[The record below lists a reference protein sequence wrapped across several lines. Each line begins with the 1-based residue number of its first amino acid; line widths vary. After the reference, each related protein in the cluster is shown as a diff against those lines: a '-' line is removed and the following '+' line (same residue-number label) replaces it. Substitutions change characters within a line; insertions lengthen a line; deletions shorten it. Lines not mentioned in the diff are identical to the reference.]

1 MTVVVVCAGGPKEE
15 LCSFS
20 LFQEQNDVV
29 FIGADRGALY
39 LIEQGITP
47 HAIVG
52 DFDSLTH
59 EEYELVMTHTNDRQR
74 FQEEKNETDTDLA
87 LLKAYTYQPKE
98 IVLTGVTGGRLD
110 HYEAAV
116 RSIYRLQKE
125 HPQVALKIMNHA
137 NMLQFLS
144 PGTHIIPAD
153 KQYRYLSFF
162 AHEEPIQDVTL
173 RQVKY
178 ETTNEEIS
186 LGTSRFTSNE
196 IIGDSG
202 SISFTQGICLMI
214 RSID

>member
-1 MTVVVVCAGGPKEE
+1 MTLVVVCAGGPKEE
-15 LCSFS
+15 LCSFAP
-20 LFQEQNDVV
+20 FAKKEDVL

-59 EEYELVMTHTNDRQR
+59 EEYELVMKHTNDRQR

-87 LLKAYTYQPKE
+87 LSKAYTYQPSE
-98 IVLTGVTGGRLD
+98 IILTGVTGGRLD
-110 HYEAAV
+110 HYEAAI
-116 RSIYRLQKE
+116 RSIYRLQRE
-125 HPQVALKIMNHA
+125 HPHIVLKIMNHA
-137 NMLQFLS
+137 NLLQFLM
-144 PGTHIIPAD
+144 PGTHIIQAD
-153 KQYRYLSFF
+153 EQYRYLSFF
-162 AHEEPIQDVTL
+162 AHEETIKNVTL

-178 ETTNEEIS
+178 ETTDEEIT

-202 SISFTQGICLMI
+202 SISFSQGICLMI

>member
-1 MTVVVVCAGGPKEE
+1 MTLVVVCAGGPKEE
-15 LCSFS
+15 LCSFAP
-20 LFQEQNDVV
+20 FAKKEDVL

-59 EEYELVMTHTNDRQR
+59 EEYELVMKHTNDRQR

-87 LLKAYTYQPKE
+87 LLKAYTYQPSE
-98 IVLTGVTGGRLD
+98 IILTGVTGGRLD
-110 HYEAAV
+110 HYEAAI
-116 RSIYRLQKE
+116 RSIYRLQRE
-125 HPQVALKIMNHA
+125 HPHIVLKIMNHA
-137 NMLQFLS
+137 NLLQFLM
-144 PGTHIIPAD
+144 PGTHIIQAD
-153 KQYRYLSFF
+153 EQYRYLSFF
-162 AHEEPIQDVTL
+162 AHEEPIKNVTL

-178 ETTNEEIS
+178 ETTDEEIT

-202 SISFTQGICLMI
+202 SISFSQGICLMI

>member
-1 MTVVVVCAGGPKEE
+1 MTLVVVCAGGPKEE
-15 LCSFS
+15 LCSFAP
-20 LFQEQNDVV
+20 FAKKEDVL

-47 HAIVG
+47 QAIVG

-59 EEYELVMTHTNDRQR
+59 EEYELVMKHTNDRQR

-87 LLKAYTYQPKE
+87 LLKAYTYQPSE
-98 IVLTGVTGGRLD
+98 IILTGVTGGRLD
-110 HYEAAV
+110 HYEAAI
-116 RSIYRLQKE
+116 RSIYRLQRE
-125 HPQVALKIMNHA
+125 HPHIVLKIMNHA
-137 NMLQFLS
+137 NLLQFLM
-144 PGTHIIPAD
+144 PGTHIIQAD
-153 KQYRYLSFF
+153 EQYRYLSFF
-162 AHEEPIQDVTL
+162 AHEETIKNVTL

-178 ETTNEEIS
+178 ETTDEEIT

-202 SISFTQGICLMI
+202 SISFSQGICLMI

>member
-1 MTVVVVCAGGPKEE
+1 MTTVVVCAGGPKEE

-20 LFQEQNDVV
+20 SFQQQDVV

-39 LIEQGITP
+39 LIEHGIIP

-52 DFDSLTH
+52 DFDSLTD
-59 EEYELVMTHTNDRQR
+59 EEYQLVMAQTVDQQR

-87 LLKAYTYQPKE
+87 LLKAYTYAPQE
-98 IVLTGVTGGRLD
+98 IILTGVTGGRLD

-125 HPQVALKIMNHA
+125 HPHVKLKIINHS
-137 NMLQFLS
+137 NILQFLL
-144 PGTHIIPAD
+144 PGNHTIYAD
-153 KQYRYLSFF
+153 ERYRYLSFF

-186 LGTSRFTSNE
+186 LGTTRFTSNE
-196 IIGDSG
+196 IIGTSG
-202 SISFTQGICLMI
+202 SISFSRGICLMI

>member
-1 MTVVVVCAGGPKEE
+1 MTTVVVCAGGPKEE
-15 LCSFS
+15 LCSLES
-20 LFQEQNDVV
+20 YSKQHDVL

-52 DFDSLTH
+52 DFDSLSQ
-59 EEYELVMTHTNDRQR
+59 EEYQYVMKHAQDAQR
-74 FQEEKNETDTDLA
+74 FREEKNETDTDLA
-87 LLKAYTYQPKE
+87 LLKALTYAPSE

-116 RSIYRLQKE
+116 RSIYRLQLE
-125 HPQVALKIMNHA
+125 HPDLVLKIINHA
-137 NMLQFLS
+137 NTIQFLV
-144 PGTHIIPAD
+144 PGTHTIQAD
-153 KQYRYLSFF
+153 ERYRYLSFF
-162 AHEEPIQDVTL
+162 AHEQAIQGVTL
-173 RQVKY
+173 RHVKY

-186 LGTSRFTSNE
+186 LGSTRFTSNE
-196 IIGDSG
+196 IIGTSG

>member
-1 MTVVVVCAGGPKEE
+1 MTTVVVCAGGPKNE

-20 LFQEQNDVV
+20 SFQQQQDVV

-52 DFDSLTH
+52 DFDSLTD
-59 EEYELVMTHTNDRQR
+59 EEYRQVMAQTNDQQR

-87 LLKAYTYQPKE
+87 LLKAYTFAPKE

-125 HPQVALKIMNHA
+125 HPQIELKIINHT
-137 NMLQFLS
+137 NMLQFLL
-144 PGTHIIPAD
+144 PGTHTIYAD
-153 KQYRYLSFF
+153 NRYRYLSFF
-162 AHEEPIQDVTL
+162 AHEEPIQGVTL

-178 ETTNEEIS
+178 ETTNEEIF

-196 IIGDSG
+196 IIGTSG
-202 SISFTQGICLMI
+202 SISFSQGICLMI

>member
-1 MTVVVVCAGGPKEE
+1 MTVVVVCAGGPRAE

-20 LFQEQNDVV
+20 PYKEQSDVL

-52 DFDSLTH
+52 DFDSLSQ
-59 EEYELVMTHTNDRQR
+59 EEYKLVMAHTNDRQR
-74 FQEEKNETDTDLA
+74 FQEEKDETDTDLA
-87 LLKAYTYQPKE
+87 LLKALAYAPQE

-125 HPQVALKIMNHA
+125 HSQVVLKIINHA
-137 NMLQFLS
+137 NMLQFLM
-144 PGTHIIPAD
+144 PGKHFIEAD
-153 KQYRYLSFF
+153 EQYRYLSFF
-162 AHEEPIQDVTL
+162 SHEEPIKDVTL
-173 RQVKY
+173 RNVKY

-196 IIGDSG
+196 IIGNSG
-202 SISFTQGICLMI
+202 SISFSQGICLMI

>member
-1 MTVVVVCAGGPKEE
+1 MTLVVVCAGGPKEE
-15 LCSFS
+15 LCSFVP
-20 LFQEQNDVV
+20 FTKKEDVL

-59 EEYELVMTHTNDRQR
+59 EEYELVMKHTNDRQR
-74 FQEEKNETDTDLA
+74 FQQEKNETDTDLA
-87 LLKAYTYQPKE
+87 LLKAYTYQPSE

-110 HYEAAV
+110 HYEAAI
-116 RSIYRLQKE
+116 RSIYRLQRE
-125 HPQVALKIMNHA
+125 HPKIVLKIMNHA
-137 NMLQFLS
+137 NLLQFIM
-144 PGTHIIPAD
+144 PGTHIIQAD
-153 KQYRYLSFF
+153 EQYRYLSFF
-162 AHEEPIQDVTL
+162 AHEEPIKNVTL

-178 ETTNEEIS
+178 ETTNEEIT

-202 SISFTQGICLMI
+202 SISFSQGICLMI

>member
-1 MTVVVVCAGGPKEE
+1 MTTVVVCAGGPKNE

-20 LFQEQNDVV
+20 TFQQQQDIV

-39 LIEQGITP
+39 LVEQGITP

-52 DFDSLTH
+52 DFDSLTD
-59 EEYELVMTHTNDRQR
+59 EEYQAVLAQTKNQQR
-74 FQEEKNETDTDLA
+74 FQQEKNETDTDLA
-87 LLKAYTYQPKE
+87 LLKALTYTPQE

-116 RSIYRLQKE
+116 RSIYRLQKK
-125 HPQVALKIMNHA
+125 HPSVELKIMNA
-137 NMLQFLS
+137 TNMLQFFL
-144 PGTHIIPAD
+144 PGTYTIYAD
-153 KQYRYLSFF
+153 DRYRYLSFF
-162 AHEEPIQDVTL
+162 AYGETVQDVTL

-196 IIGDSG
+196 IIGATG
-202 SISFTQGICLMI
+202 SISFSQGICLMI

>member
-1 MTVVVVCAGGPKEE
+1 MTLVVVCAGGPKEE
-15 LCSFS
+15 LCSF
-20 LFQEQNDVV
+20 FPFTKKEDVL

-52 DFDSLTH
+52 DFDSLIH
-59 EEYELVMTHTNDRQR
+59 EEYELVMKHTNDRQR

-87 LLKAYTYQPKE
+87 LLKAYTYQPSE

-110 HYEAAV
+110 HYEAAI
-116 RSIYRLQKE
+116 RSIYRLQRE
-125 HPQVALKIMNHA
+125 HPHIVLKIMNHA
-137 NMLQFLS
+137 NLLQFLM
-144 PGTHIIPAD
+144 PGTHTIQAD
-153 KQYRYLSFF
+153 EQYRYLSFF
-162 AHEEPIQDVTL
+162 AHEEPIKNVTL

-178 ETTNEEIS
+178 ETTNEEIT

-196 IIGDSG
+196 ILGDSG
-202 SISFTQGICLMI
+202 SISFSQGICLMI

>member
-1 MTVVVVCAGGPKEE
+1 MTLVVVCAGGPKEE
-15 LCSFS
+15 LCSFVP
-20 LFQEQNDVV
+20 FTKKEDVL

-59 EEYELVMTHTNDRQR
+59 EEYELVMKHTNDRQR

-87 LLKAYTYQPKE
+87 LLKAYTYQPSE

-110 HYEAAV
+110 HYEAAI
-116 RSIYRLQKE
+116 RSIYRLQRE
-125 HPQVALKIMNHA
+125 HPHIVLKIMNHA
-137 NMLQFLS
+137 NLLQFLM
-144 PGTHIIPAD
+144 PGTHTIQAD
-153 KQYRYLSFF
+153 EQYRYLSFF
-162 AHEEPIQDVTL
+162 AHEEPIKNVTL

-178 ETTNEEIS
+178 ETTNEEIT
-186 LGTSRFTSNE
+186 LDTSRFTSNE
-196 IIGDSG
+196 ILGDSG
-202 SISFTQGICLMI
+202 SISFSQGICLMI

>member
-1 MTVVVVCAGGPKEE
+1 MTVVVVCAGGPRAE

-20 LFQEQNDVV
+20 PYKEQSDVL

-52 DFDSLTH
+52 DFDSLSQ
-59 EEYELVMTHTNDRQR
+59 EEYKLVMAHTNDRQR
-74 FQEEKNETDTDLA
+74 FQEEKDETDTDLA
-87 LLKAYTYQPKE
+87 LLKALTYTPQE

-125 HPQVALKIMNHA
+125 HPQVVLKIINHA
-137 NMLQFLS
+137 NMLQFLM
-144 PGTHIIPAD
+144 PGKHFIEAD
-153 KQYRYLSFF
+153 EQYRYLSFF
-162 AHEEPIQDVTL
+162 AHEEPIKDVTL
-173 RQVKY
+173 RHVKY

-196 IIGDSG
+196 IIGNSG
-202 SISFTQGICLMI
+202 SISFSQGICLMI

>member
-1 MTVVVVCAGGPKEE
+1 MTLVVVCAGGPKEE
-15 LCSFS
+15 LCSFVP
-20 LFQEQNDVV
+20 FTKKEDVL

-59 EEYELVMTHTNDRQR
+59 EEYELVMKHTNDRQR

-87 LLKAYTYQPKE
+87 LLKAYTYQPSE

-110 HYEAAV
+110 HYEAAI
-116 RSIYRLQKE
+116 RSIYRLQRE
-125 HPQVALKIMNHA
+125 HPHIVLKIMNHA
-137 NMLQFLS
+137 NLLQFLM
-144 PGTHIIPAD
+144 PGTHTIQAD
-153 KQYRYLSFF
+153 EQYRYLSFF
-162 AHEEPIQDVTL
+162 AHEEPIKNVTL

-178 ETTNEEIS
+178 ETTNEEIT

-202 SISFTQGICLMI
+202 SISFSQGICLMI

>member
-1 MTVVVVCAGGPKEE
+1 MTTVVVCAGGPKEE

-20 LFQEQNDVV
+20 SFQQQDVV

-39 LIEQGITP
+39 LIEHGIIP

-52 DFDSLTH
+52 DFDSLTD
-59 EEYELVMTHTNDRQR
+59 EEYQLVMAQTVDQQR

-87 LLKAYTYQPKE
+87 LLKAYTYAPQE
-98 IVLTGVTGGRLD
+98 IILTGVTGGRLD

-125 HPQVALKIMNHA
+125 HPHVKLKIINHS
-137 NMLQFLS
+137 NILQFLL
-144 PGTHIIPAD
+144 PGNHTIYAD
-153 KQYRYLSFF
+153 ERYRYLSFF

-186 LGTSRFTSNE
+186 FGTTRFTSNE
-196 IIGDSG
+196 IIGTSG
-202 SISFTQGICLMI
+202 SISFSRGICLMI

>member
-1 MTVVVVCAGGPKEE
+1 MTTVIVCAGGPKQE
-15 LCSFS
+15 LCSFTS
-20 LFQEQNDVV
+20 FQQQWDVV

-39 LIEQGITP
+39 LMEQGITP

-52 DFDSLTH
+52 DFDSLSE
-59 EEYELVMTHTNDRQR
+59 EEYQLVMARTNDQQR

-87 LLKAYTYQPKE
+87 LLKAFTYEPQE
-98 IVLTGVTGGRLD
+98 IILTGVTGGRLD

-125 HPQVALKIMNHA
+125 HPHIVLKIINHT
-137 NMLQFLS
+137 NMLQFLL
-144 PGTHIIPAD
+144 PGTHAIYAD
-153 KQYRYLSFF
+153 NRYRYLSFF
-162 AHEEPIQDVTL
+162 AHEEPIKDVTL

-178 ETTNEEIS
+178 ETTKEEIS

-196 IIGDSG
+196 IIGTSG
-202 SISFTQGICLMI
+202 SISFSRGICLMI

>member
-1 MTVVVVCAGGPKEE
+1 MTTVVVCAGGPKQE
-15 LCSFS
+15 LCSLTS
-20 LFQEQNDVV
+20 LQSQRDEV

-52 DFDSLTH
+52 DFDSLSD
-59 EEYELVMTHTNDRQR
+59 EEYQLVLAQTNDQQR
-74 FQEEKNETDTDLA
+74 FKEEKNETDTDLA
-87 LLKAYTYQPKE
+87 LLKAFTFAPQE
-98 IVLTGVTGGRLD
+98 IILTGVTGGRLD

-125 HPQVALKIMNHA
+125 HPHIVFKIINHT
-137 NMLQFLS
+137 NMLQFLL
-144 PGTHIIPAD
+144 PGTHAIYAD
-153 KQYRYLSFF
+153 SRYRYLSFF
-162 AHEEPIQDVTL
+162 AHEEPIKDVTL

-178 ETTNEEIS
+178 ETTKEEIT

-196 IIGDSG
+196 IIGTSG
-202 SISFTQGICLMI
+202 SISFSRGICLMI

>member
-1 MTVVVVCAGGPKEE
+1 MTLVVVCAGGPNEE
-15 LCSFS
+15 LCSFVPFTKKENV
-20 LFQEQNDVV
+20 L

-59 EEYELVMTHTNDRQR
+59 EEYELVMKHTNDRQR
-74 FQEEKNETDTDLA
+74 FQQEKNETDTDLA
-87 LLKAYTYQPKE
+87 LLKAYTYQPSE

-110 HYEAAV
+110 HYEAAI
-116 RSIYRLQKE
+116 RSIYRLQRE
-125 HPQVALKIMNHA
+125 HPNIVLKIMNHA
-137 NMLQFLS
+137 NLLQFIM
-144 PGTHIIPAD
+144 PGTHIIQAD
-153 KQYRYLSFF
+153 EQYRYLSFF
-162 AHEEPIQDVTL
+162 AHEEPIKNVTL

-178 ETTNEEIS
+178 ETTNEEIT

-202 SISFTQGICLMI
+202 SISFSQGICLMI

>member
-1 MTVVVVCAGGPKEE
+1 MTLVVVCAGGPKEE
-15 LCSFS
+15 LCSFAPFS
-20 LFQEQNDVV
+20 KKEDVL

-59 EEYELVMTHTNDRQR
+59 EEYELVMKHTNDRQR

-87 LLKAYTYQPKE
+87 LLKAYTYQPSE
-98 IVLTGVTGGRLD
+98 IILTGVTGGRLD
-110 HYEAAV
+110 HYEAAI
-116 RSIYRLQKE
+116 RSIYRLQRE
-125 HPQVALKIMNHA
+125 HPHIVLKIMNHA
-137 NMLQFLS
+137 NLLQFLM
-144 PGTHIIPAD
+144 PGTHIIQAD
-153 KQYRYLSFF
+153 QQYRYLSFF
-162 AHEEPIQDVTL
+162 AHEETIKNVTL

-178 ETTNEEIS
+178 ETTDEEIT

-202 SISFTQGICLMI
+202 SISFSQGICLMI

>member
-1 MTVVVVCAGGPKEE
+1 MTTVVVCAGGPKEE
-15 LCSFS
+15 LCSFDAYS
-20 LFQEQNDVV
+20 RQHDIL

-52 DFDSLTH
+52 DFDSLSQ
-59 EEYELVMTHTNDRQR
+59 EEYQYVMKHADDAQR
-74 FQEEKNETDTDLA
+74 FREEKNETDTDLA
-87 LLKAYTYQPKE
+87 LLKALTYAPRE

-116 RSIYRLQKE
+116 RSIYRLQLE
-125 HPQVALKIMNHA
+125 HPDLVLKIINHA
-137 NMLQFLS
+137 NTIQFLV
-144 PGTHIIPAD
+144 PGTHTIQAD
-153 KQYRYLSFF
+153 ERYRYLSFF
-162 AHEEPIQDVTL
+162 AHEQPIQGVTL
-173 RQVKY
+173 RHVKY

-186 LGTSRFTSNE
+186 LGSTRFTSNE
-196 IIGDSG
+196 IIGTSG

>member
-1 MTVVVVCAGGPKEE
+1 MTLVVVCAGGPKEE
-15 LCSFS
+15 LCSFAPFS
-20 LFQEQNDVV
+20 KKEDVL

-59 EEYELVMTHTNDRQR
+59 EEYELVMKHTNDRQR

-87 LLKAYTYQPKE
+87 LLKAYTYQPSE
-98 IVLTGVTGGRLD
+98 IILTGVTGGRLD
-110 HYEAAV
+110 HYEAAI
-116 RSIYRLQKE
+116 RSIYRLQRE
-125 HPQVALKIMNHA
+125 HPHIVLKIMNHA
-137 NMLQFLS
+137 NLLQFLM
-144 PGTHIIPAD
+144 PGTHIIQAD
-153 KQYRYLSFF
+153 EQYRYLSFF
-162 AHEEPIQDVTL
+162 AHEETIKNVTL

-178 ETTNEEIS
+178 ETTDEEIT

-202 SISFTQGICLMI
+202 SISFSQGICLMI

>member
-1 MTVVVVCAGGPKEE
+1 MTLVVVCAGGPKEE
-15 LCSFS
+15 LCSFAS
-20 LFQEQNDVV
+20 FSKKEDVL

-59 EEYELVMTHTNDRQR
+59 EEYELVMKHTNDRQR

-87 LLKAYTYQPKE
+87 LLKAYTYQPSE
-98 IVLTGVTGGRLD
+98 IILTGVTGGRLD
-110 HYEAAV
+110 HYEAAI
-116 RSIYRLQKE
+116 RSIYRLQRE
-125 HPQVALKIMNHA
+125 HPHIVLKIMNHA
-137 NMLQFLS
+137 NLLQFLM
-144 PGTHIIPAD
+144 PGTHIIQAD
-153 KQYRYLSFF
+153 QQYRYLSFF
-162 AHEEPIQDVTL
+162 AHEETIKNVTL

-178 ETTNEEIS
+178 ETTDEEIT

-202 SISFTQGICLMI
+202 SISFSKGICLMI

>member
-1 MTVVVVCAGGPKEE
+1 MTIVVVCAGGPKQE

-20 LFQEQNDVV
+20 SFQQQDVV

-39 LIEQGITP
+39 LLEHGITP

-52 DFDSLTH
+52 DFDSLTD
-59 EEYELVMTHTNDRQR
+59 EEYQFVMAQTNDQQR

-87 LLKAYTYQPKE
+87 LLKAYTYAPQE

-125 HPQVALKIMNHA
+125 HPQIELKIINHA
-137 NMLQFLS
+137 NMLQFLL
-144 PGTHIIPAD
+144 PGTHTIFAD
-153 KQYRYLSFF
+153 DRYRYLSFF
-162 AHEEPIQDVTL
+162 AHEEPIQNVTL

-196 IIGDSG
+196 IIGTSG
-202 SISFTQGICLMI
+202 SISFSHGICLMI

>member
-1 MTVVVVCAGGPKEE
+1 MTTVIVCAGGPKQE
-15 LCSFS
+15 LCSF
-20 LFQEQNDVV
+20 EPYKKRDDVL

-39 LIEQGITP
+39 LIEQGIKP

-52 DFDSLTH
+52 DFDSLSK
-59 EEYELVMTHTNDRQR
+59 EEYQFVMAHTQDAQR

-87 LLKAYTYQPKE
+87 LLKALSYSPSD

-116 RSIYRLQKE
+116 RSIYRLQTE
-125 HPQVALKIMNHA
+125 HPRVVLKIINHA
-137 NMLQFLS
+137 NMLQFLV
-144 PGTHIIPAD
+144 PGTHTIQAD
-153 KQYRYLSFF
+153 ERYRYLSFF
-162 AHEEPIQDVTL
+162 AHEQPIQGVTL
-173 RQVKY
+173 RHVKY

-186 LGTSRFTSNE
+186 LGSSRFTSNE
-196 IIGDSG
+196 IIGTLG

>member
-1 MTVVVVCAGGPKEE
+1 MTLVVVCAGGPKEE
-15 LCSFS
+15 LCSFVP
-20 LFQEQNDVV
+20 FAKKEDVL

-52 DFDSLTH
+52 DFDSLTQ
-59 EEYELVMTHTNDRQR
+59 EEYELVMKHTNDRQR

-87 LLKAYTYQPKE
+87 LLKAYTYQPSE
-98 IVLTGVTGGRLD
+98 IVLTGVTGRRLD
-110 HYEAAV
+110 HYEAAI

-125 HPQVALKIMNHA
+125 HPHVVLKIMNHA
-137 NMLQFLS
+137 NLLQFLM
-144 PGTHIIPAD
+144 PGTHNIQAD
-153 KQYRYLSFF
+153 EQYRYLSFF
-162 AHEEPIQDVTL
+162 AHEEPIKNVTL

-178 ETTNEEIS
+178 ETTDEEIT

-202 SISFTQGICLMI
+202 SISFSQGICLMI